1 MAFVFLVC
9 LGVAVAWKWYQLSKA
24 PSDRPLRSVTLCLTC
39 AAASYPVAMPGG
51 ATGLDTVAGHGAAK
65 VAQNL
70 LLLATVY
77 FLMCFYLYAAA
88 DERRG
93 RRRARAEAAL
103 VLVVGTAITAAA
115 ASVPHHELAG
125 SFATTDMTVWQ
136 VAFFYAVAGVYLMY
150 ALTVAG
156 LWTRRYARLSMRP
169 HSTGLWAAGAGM
181 VGMATAC
188 AMRAVIVAARWR
200 GVAVSD
206 SVLLCVA
213 LILVCSSLLFVV
225 GITYP
230 GVRTR
235 LSLCRL
241 WLRHR
246 REHARLEPLW
256 LLMTEAAP
264 HVVLKTD
271 SRSRWDQWRA
281 RGVHRRHHRRFVE
294 CRDGLVEISPYLEPN
309 PRSDAVSPETNVDR
323 VAEQL
328 RAAGYSRR
336 SGVPTNAATPTT
348 PALPGPRSREADVQE
363 LLALSDA
370 LRSTN

>member
-1 MAFVFLVC
+1 MAFVFLFC
-9 LGVAVAWKWYQLSKA
+9 LGVAMAWKWYQLSKA

-115 ASVPHHELAG
+115 ANVPHRELAG

-156 LWTRRYARLSMRP
+156 LWTCRYARLSMRP

-181 VGMATAC
+181 AGMAAAC

-200 GVAVSD
+200 GAAVSD
-206 SVLLCVA
+206 SVLGA
-213 LILVCSSLLFVV
+213 GPS
-225 GITYP
+225 T
-230 GVRTR
+230 
-235 LSLCRL
+235 
-241 WLRHR
+241 
-246 REHARLEPLW
+246 
-256 LLMTEAAP
+256 AP
-264 HVVLKTD
+264 A
-271 SRSRWDQWRA
+271 SA
-281 RGVHRRHHRRFVE
+281 
-294 CRDGLVEISPYLEPN
+294 
-309 PRSDAVSPETNVDR
+309 
-323 VAEQL
+323 
-328 RAAGYSRR
+328 
-336 SGVPTNAATPTT
+336 
-348 PALPGPRSREADVQE
+348 
-363 LLALSDA
+363 
-370 LRSTN
+370 